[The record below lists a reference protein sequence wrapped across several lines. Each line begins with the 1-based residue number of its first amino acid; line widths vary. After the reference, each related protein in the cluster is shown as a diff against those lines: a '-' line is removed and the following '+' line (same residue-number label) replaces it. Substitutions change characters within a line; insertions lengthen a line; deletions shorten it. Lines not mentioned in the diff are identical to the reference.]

1 VPHLTL
7 PISPAG
13 PLVDLIVGVSQ
24 PRQQALIVANQ
35 PVPPA
40 VPARFLIDTGASH
53 TVVDPAILSQLKLMP
68 TGVIAAH
75 TPSTGGTPHQMNQ
88 YDVSL
93 SIPHQSITRHFQAL
107 AVSEGHLKVQG
118 LDGLLG
124 RDVLADCLFLYTGPD
139 KVFILSI

>member
-1 VPHLTL
+1 MPHLTL

-13 PLVDLIVGVSQ
+13 PLIDLIIGVSL
-24 PRQQALIVANQ
+24 PRQQALIAAGE
-35 PVPPA
+35 PVPAA

-53 TVVDPAILSQLKLMP
+53 TVVDPAILSQLKLTP
-68 TGVIAAH
+68 TGVVSAH
-75 TPSTGGTPHQMNQ
+75 TPSTQGTPHQVNQ

-93 SIPHQSITRHFQAL
+93 SIPHQSISRHFQAL
-107 AVSEGHLKVQG
+107 AVSECHLKVQG

-124 RDVLADCLFLYTGPD
+124 RDVLAECLFIYTGPD